1 MYPFLEPSNPALSAA
16 GKNVLITGVSGGIG
30 KAIAQAWAIA
40 GARAIVITGRKADV
54 LLVVKEQLEE
64 IKGSETIVVVV
75 AADITKEEDVERL
88 WEQANKQVGRIDVL
102 VNNAGSLTPAR
113 IGAIEPSKW
122 WQDFVNLL
130 FSHAVLANLDSG
142 SQCQGSV
149 SKRTLLSQTSTGWQ
163 GNGDYSVDRH
173 IRRHLPRLCF
183 IYPEQIGTNK
193 VYGVSSRRQVAF
205 VSHYLL
211 VHTR

>member
-1 MYPFLEPSNPALSAA
+1 MTDQIDYDSITWPVQLTGGVHRSMYPFLEPSNPALSVA

-40 GARAIVITGRKADV
+40 GAKAIVVTGRKADV

-102 VNNAGSLTPAR
+102 INNAGSLTPAR

-130 FSHAVLANLDSG
+130 FSYAVLANLDPG

-149 SKRTLLSQTSTGWQ
+149 SKRTLFPQTSTRW
-163 GNGDYSVDRH
+163 
-173 IRRHLPRLCF
+173 
-183 IYPEQIGTNK
+183 
-193 VYGVSSRRQVAF
+193 
-205 VSHYLL
+205 
-211 VHTR
+211 